1 MLPFQSCTG
10 WGLQNGQVAM
20 PLVSS
25 YLAFPSLPAK
35 RAVSFCCT
43 FLEVAFTGCYPAP
56 CPVVLGLSSPL
67 KESRDRL
74 SYSPS
79 NFIRCLRTK
88 AFRSSHI
95 PGSYLRR
102 QACGSQDSAVP
113 YCIRC
118 IFRLSPQRP
127 ECCDA
132 AGHVYT
138 GSSTKD

>member
-1 MLPFQSCTG
+1 MLPYQSCTE

-25 YLAFPSLPAK
+25 YLAFPSLPEK

-79 NFIRCLRTK
+79 NSNRCLRTK
-88 AFRSSHI
+88 AARSFHI
-95 PGSYLRR
+95 PKSYPRLPVGGSP
-102 QACGSQDSAVP
+102 SSAGP
-113 YCIRC
+113 CCIRC
-118 IFRLSPQRP
+118 ICRRAPRRP
-127 ECCDA
+127 ECYDA
-132 AGHVYT
+132 GERVYNA
-138 GSSTKD
+138 SSKKD